1 MMVWQPLTSHFGQS
15 YSPLVTATM
24 ATLIGQPTTVKVSMN
39 VEYSIDDSD
48 YLQNRLLKLQ
58 IQADMP
64 DSIAGYQP
72 KFIYNPCLLTV
83 VSFENGNILGERS
96 FSWIYR

>member
-1 MMVWQPLTSHFGQS
+1 
-15 YSPLVTATM
+15 
-24 ATLIGQPTTVKVSMN
+24 MN

-58 IQADMP
+58 LQADMP

-72 KFIYNPCLLTV
+72 KFIYNPRLLTV

-96 FSWIYR
+96 FWRDPQMTPGRIDNISTT

>member
-1 MMVWQPLTSHFGQS
+1 
-15 YSPLVTATM
+15 
-24 ATLIGQPTTVKVSMN
+24 MN

-58 IQADMP
+58 LQADMP

-83 VSFENGNILGERS
+83 VNFENGNILGRGVS
-96 FSWIYR
+96 AGSTDDTGTN